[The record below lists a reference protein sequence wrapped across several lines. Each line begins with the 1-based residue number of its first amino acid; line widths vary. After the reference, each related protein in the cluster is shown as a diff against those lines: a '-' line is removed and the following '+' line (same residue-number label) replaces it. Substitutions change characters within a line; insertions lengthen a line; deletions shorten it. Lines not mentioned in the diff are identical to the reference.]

1 LEGVAGALWAL
12 TERFPRKKSA
22 TGTVPCRKQEQKRG
36 IMPLDPLILIGLGLF
51 VVVAVAIIALRQ
63 RNSGITTIASAPPPA
78 QPLPPSAA
86 PLAPS
91 GDLAIEVRQ
100 WLAQSSKIEV
110 IKRVRQRTN
119 LGLKEAKDYVEAVEV
134 GQSPIIPTS
143 ANPPAPSAAGD
154 LNGQIHALLAKNQKI
169 QAIKLV
175 REQTGWGLKEAKDY
189 VDALE

>member
-1 LEGVAGALWAL
+1 
-12 TERFPRKKSA
+12 
-22 TGTVPCRKQEQKRG
+22 
-36 IMPLDPLILIGLGLF
+36 MPLDPLILIGLGLF
-51 VVVAVAIIALRQ
+51 VVVVVAIIALRQ

-91 GDLAIEVRQ
+91 GDLAMEVRQ
-100 WLAQSSKIEV
+100 WLAQNSKIEV

-119 LGLKEAKDYVEAVEV
+119 LGLKEAKDYVEAVEA
-134 GQSPIIPTS
+134 GQSPTIPAS
-143 ANPPAPSAAGD
+143 ATPPAPSAAGD
-154 LNGQIHALLAKNQKI
+154 LNGQILALLAKNQKI